1 MIDRRGP
8 LAMRWA
14 VALAAVVTL
23 TVGSGCALIPSE
35 DSGEPRPSSAS
46 TSSAP
51 SPTPSRSTDPTGDAD
66 AAQCRPDDCP
76 KLPTPT
82 AELMTSGVT
91 PSNVDTAVP
100 DYLTTLLDDLDQ
112 TWGGWFDELGWGDP
126 APGRVLIE
134 SGTSFA
140 TECIAGEEDSNPVP
154 IPSDEANAFFCG
166 VDTEPNGE
174 GTPTEG
180 SIVLPVDTFAAIW
193 DGNVFGVPSPIV
205 GDFTAAIVVAH
216 EYGHNVVF
224 RMAEAFDIPDSRLP
238 AGKNSEL
245 IADCLAANW
254 GATAYQRDALGARE
268 ILQVA
273 TLLPIIGDTGG
284 ASGHGSARE
293 RAVALTVGLTG
304 PQFNRQGQP
313 VDCIERYWP
322 EFFEVE

>member
-1 MIDRRGP
+1 
-8 LAMRWA
+8 MRWA

-23 TVGSGCALIPSE
+23 SVGSGCALIPSE
-35 DSGEPRPSSAS
+35 DSGESRPSSAS

-51 SPTPSRSTDPTGDAD
+51 SPTPSRSPDPTGDAD

-91 PSNVDTAVP
+91 PANVDTAVP

-224 RMAEAFDIPDSRLP
+224 RMAEAFDIPDSLLP

>member
-1 MIDRRGP
+1 
-8 LAMRWA
+8 MRWA

-35 DSGEPRPSSAS
+35 NSGESRPSSAS

-91 PSNVDTAVP
+91 PANVDTAVP

-140 TECIAGEEDSNPVP
+140 TECIAGDEDSNPVP
-154 IPSDEANAFFCG
+154 IPSD
-166 VDTEPNGE
+166 
-174 GTPTEG
+174 
-180 SIVLPVDTFAAIW
+180 
-193 DGNVFGVPSPIV
+193 
-205 GDFTAAIVVAH
+205 
-216 EYGHNVVF
+216 
-224 RMAEAFDIPDSRLP
+224 
-238 AGKNSEL
+238 
-245 IADCLAANW
+245 
-254 GATAYQRDALGARE
+254 
-268 ILQVA
+268 
-273 TLLPIIGDTGG
+273 
-284 ASGHGSARE
+284 
-293 RAVALTVGLTG
+293 
-304 PQFNRQGQP
+304 
-313 VDCIERYWP
+313 
-322 EFFEVE
+322 